1 MGKKRVIMTFSW
13 MLVVGWMGLIYYLSA
28 QTGDDSGTLSE
39 NFVGIVLKLIKAFS
53 DKQITDVFL
62 LHHYVRKTAHFC
74 IYLVFGF
81 LMTNAFNRSGFSRK
95 ILWIAAI
102 LCIAYAAS
110 DEVHQMFVP
119 GRGPDAMDVIIDGSG
134 ALLGCIIYGVTNHLL
149 RTILVP
155 TPILAQQ
162 SVLKPVIVQAA
173 KPEFKIAQKP
183 KVEKVFIETPTI
195 GQKPNPQKVKSG
207 GLEQSNKKYLSWLM
221 VIIWMGI
228 IFWFSTETLRALKY
242 AIEFS
247 ACIMQEMVGV
257 ALDKEVGPTLITR
270 FISEMFYIG
279 LFTVLGLL
287 VYSALIKIR
296 IRQSTVILVFITI
309 AICSVYAIS
318 DEVHQIFI
326 SGANSSPKDAVMN
339 TFGAMFGCLIFS
351 AFKKS
356 RVVT

>member
-13 MLVVGWMGLIYYLSA
+13 MLVIAWMGLIYYLSA

-39 NFVGIVLKLIKAFS
+39 FFVGIALKLIKAFS

-74 IYLVFGF
+74 IYMVFGF

-102 LCIAYAAS
+102 ICIVYAAS

-155 TPILAQQ
+155 TPILVQQ

-173 KPEFKIAQKP
+173 NPEFKIAQKS
-183 KVEKVFIETPTI
+183 KVEKVVIETPTFE
-195 GQKPNPQKVKSG
+195 QNPKPHKVKSG
-207 GLEQSNKKYLSWLM
+207 GLEQSNRKYISWLM

-228 IFWFSTETLRALKY
+228 IFWFTTETLRALKY
-242 AIEFS
+242 AIEIS
-247 ACIMQEMVGV
+247 AGFMQEMVSV

-279 LFTVLGLL
+279 LFTMLGLL
-287 VYSALIKIR
+287 VYNALIKIR
-296 IRQSTVILVFITI
+296 IRHSTLLLFFITI

-326 SGANSSPKDAVMN
+326 IGANSSPKDVVMD

-351 AFKKS
+351 AFK
-356 RVVT
+356 RAE